1 MELKG
6 LAKQGRNVAVA
17 MAACGLV
24 LGVTAPVAAAQDGET
39 WEMPAL
45 KDEVLQN
52 AVDSV
57 VGAAGEENIKFNIY
71 DRDMNQVVYNYTNWV
86 VCGQSPSAEK
96 EVAINPAKPQTV
108 TLALSRRSSGC

>member
-17 MAACGLV
+17 MAACGMA
-24 LGVTAPVAAAQDGET
+24 LGITSPVAAAQEGET

-45 KDEVLQN
+45 KEELLQD

-57 VGAAGEENIKFNIY
+57 ISTAGEENIRFNLY
-71 DRDMNQVVYNYTNWV
+71 DRDMNQVIYNYTNWI
-86 VCGQSPSAEK
+86 VCAQYPAAAK
-96 EVAINPAKPQTV
+96 EVTVNPEKRQTV
-108 TLALSRRSSGC
+108 TLALSRPAAGC